1 MGRNDEV
8 YVGRYYGERSL
19 DITPELAQAYTVAVE
34 DHNPWYYGD
43 SPFGGSVAPAL
54 LLHSEVYRDVA
65 WYLSIFGNLHA
76 RQEWELFHPMS
87 PGDQVTARRQIVNRY
102 SKRDRD
108 YVVNEVSVFAPDGTL
123 LNRGRTHQSFLAKA
137 VDSSETVVDK
147 NREKRGDRKFE
158 MEDGEVIEEL
168 GGPSKFVSVDM
179 CKRFSPGKSYHNDAE
194 EARKLG
200 FPDIVVQGMMS
211 LCFLSEMLT
220 NRFGEGWYQGGR
232 MDVNLVNVLWQGE
245 TVKAKGLVR
254 AKTREGAATR
264 SEVDVWCEKEDGT
277 KIVVGKASGLEFGMK
292 RPGVTPGLRWLN
304 VEGYSGCFGR

>member
-1 MGRNDEV
+1 MSRDDEV
-8 YVGRYYGERSL
+8 YVGRYFGERAL
-19 DITPELAQAYTVAVE
+19 DITPELAQAYAVAVE

-43 SPFGGSVAPAL
+43 SPFGGAVAPAL

-87 PGDQVTARRQIVNRY
+87 PGDKVTARRQIVNRY

-108 YVVNEVSVFAPDGTL
+108 YVVNEVSVFGSDGTL
-123 LNRGRTHQSFLAKA
+123 LNRGRTHQSFLAKQ
-137 VDSSETVVDK
+137 VDSGETVVDK

-158 MEDGEVIEEL
+158 MEDAEVIEEL
-168 GGPSKFVSVDM
+168 GGPAKFVSIEM
-179 CKRFSPGKSYHNDAE
+179 CKRFSPGKSYHNDVE

-211 LCFLSEMLT
+211 LCFLSEMMT
-220 NRFGEGWYQGGR
+220 NRFGEGWYRGGR

-254 AKTREGAATR
+254 TKAREGAATR

-277 KIVVGKASGLEFGMK
+277 KIVVGKASGLEFGK
-292 RPGVTPGLRWLN
+292 
-304 VEGYSGCFGR
+304 